1 MNKVRSLFKKA
12 LTPVTIMVIPHD
24 TLRSLNFKIP
34 AIKIFWTISR
44 LVDRIFY
51 ESLTRARK
59 ERQIA
64 PQASAGYC
72 FS

>member
-1 MNKVRSLFKKA
+1 MAGQAWGKMW
-12 LTPVTIMVIPHD
+12 I
-24 TLRSLNFKIP
+24 
-34 AIKIFWTISR
+34 ISK

-51 ESLTRARK
+51 ESLAWARK